1 MNRRQYHLS
10 VEVLEQLQM
19 AKPEGAQKKNEPAPP
34 GALTI
39 SGLIVV
45 PIVLIVLGTLSHS
58 RSRAD
63 SLQVKS

>member
-19 AKPEGAQKKNEPAPP
+19 AKPEGAQKKSEPSPP

-39 SGLIVV
+39 SVF
-45 PIVLIVLGTLSHS
+45 
-58 RSRAD
+58 
-63 SLQVKS
+63 